1 MKSTLII
8 HPKDESTSFLKQIY
22 TNKNV
27 SVVTGEVTKTT
38 LQNMIL
44 GYDRI
49 IMMGHGS
56 SDGLLAVDQ
65 FDTDSSHII
74 DDSFIDV
81 LKRKENSIYIWC
93 HADQFVR
100 KFNLKGFYTGMFIS
114 EVSEANYLGLTGTKQ
129 VEVNESNFY
138 FSNLVSQYM
147 AYSLE
152 NMFVKVKEHY
162 GMLSELN
169 TVANYNF
176 NRLYINS

>member
-56 SDGLLAVDQ
+56 SDGLLAVNQ

-93 HADQFVR
+93 H
-100 KFNLKGFYTGMFIS
+100 
-114 EVSEANYLGLTGTKQ
+114 GLCLLCQ
-129 VEVNESNFY
+129 
-138 FSNLVSQYM
+138 L
-147 AYSLE
+147 
-152 NMFVKVKEHY
+152 
-162 GMLSELN
+162 
-169 TVANYNF
+169 
-176 NRLYINS
+176 

>member
-56 SDGLLAVDQ
+56 SDGLLAVNQ

-114 EVSEANYLGLTGTKQ
+114 EVGEAYYCGLPGTKQ
-129 VEVNESNFY
+129 PEVDESNFK
-138 FSNLVSQYM
+138 
-147 AYSLE
+147 
-152 NMFVKVKEHY
+152 FVDLMGEHINNETIKIHEKVKEQY
-162 GMLSELN
+162 GLLVEHN
-169 TVANYNF
+169 PVANYNHQ
-176 NRLYINS
+176 RLYLNL

>member
-65 FDTDSSHII
+65 FDTDSSPQP
-74 DDSFIDV
+74 SNAFI
-81 LKRKENSIYIWC
+81 L
-93 HADQFVR
+93 
-100 KFNLKGFYTGMFIS
+100 L
-114 EVSEANYLGLTGTKQ
+114 
-129 VEVNESNFY
+129 
-138 FSNLVSQYM
+138 
-147 AYSLE
+147 
-152 NMFVKVKEHY
+152 
-162 GMLSELN
+162 
-169 TVANYNF
+169 
-176 NRLYINS
+176 